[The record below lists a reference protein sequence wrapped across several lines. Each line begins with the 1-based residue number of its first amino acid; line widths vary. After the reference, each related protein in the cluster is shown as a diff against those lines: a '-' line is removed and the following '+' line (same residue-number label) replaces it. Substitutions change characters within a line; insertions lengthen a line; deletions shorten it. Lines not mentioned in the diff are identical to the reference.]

1 MPSVADSLQARAGH
15 FAIRVLRFVR
25 TLPRD
30 PASDAVARQLARS
43 GTSTVANYRAARR
56 ARSRAEFIAKL
67 CLVVEEA
74 DETEGW
80 LNLLRDANLAA
91 GSELDWL
98 SGEAAQLRA
107 IFVASKKTARA
118 NLRLPNP

>member
-1 MPSVADSLQARAGH
+1 MQARSSH
-15 FAIRVLRFVR
+15 FAIRILRFVW

-43 GTSTVANYRAARR
+43 GTSTAANYRAARR

-80 LNLLRDANLAA
+80 LAMLRDANLAA
-91 GSELDWL
+91 GGELEWL
-98 SGEAAQLRA
+98 SSEAAQLRA
-107 IFVASKKTARA
+107 IFVASRKTARA
-118 NLRLPNP
+118 NRTKLPNP